1 MWARI
6 MGEQLVEIINR
17 PKSMTINDI
26 QYPKSIFS
34 SAWTVEERKAIGIV
48 PYVYTGS
55 SLNNMFYKTTENA
68 PTVEADRVV
77 VTRTQT
83 ALNIDNIKAT
93 MKDNINSVLSSTL
106 AQTDWYHIR
115 KIETD
120 EAIPADISKWRS
132 DLRAKA
138 VALETTI
145 DAKTDVAGL
154 EAMTVITEEMFDAGK
169 KASEFNDWPHDPRKE
184 ELG

>member
-6 MGEQLVEIINR
+6 MGSELVEIINR
-17 PKSMTINDI
+17 PKSMTINDV

-34 SAWTVEERKAIGIV
+34 SAWSNEQRKAIGIV

-55 SLNNMFYKTTENA
+55 YVNSMFYKTSEA
-68 PTVEADRVV
+68 SPTVEADRVV
-77 VTRTQT
+77 VSRTQT
-83 ALNIDNIKAT
+83 AISIDNIKAT

-169 KASEFNDWPHDPRKE
+169 KASEFHDWPRDPRKE
-184 ELG
+184 EIG

>member
-1 MWARI
+1 

-17 PKSMTINDI
+17 PKSMTINDV

-48 PYVYTGS
+48 PYVYTGNS
-55 SLNNMFYKTTENA
+55 INNMFYKTTENA

-77 VTRTQT
+77 VTRTQST
-83 ALNIDNIKAT
+83 LNIDNIKAT
-93 MKDNINSVLSSTL
+93 MKDNINSVISGTL

-138 VALETTI
+138 VALESAI
-145 DAKTDVAGL
+145 DAATDVAGL
-154 EAMTVITEEMFDAGK
+154 EAMTVYTTEMRDAGK
-169 KASEFNDWPHDPRKE
+169 KASEFNEWPTDPRLE
-184 ELG
+184 E

>member
-6 MGEQLVEIINR
+6 MGSKLVEIINR

-34 SAWTVEERKAIGIV
+34 SAWTDEERKAIGIV
-48 PYVYTGS
+48 PYVYTGNS
-55 SLNNMFYKTTENA
+55 INNMFYKTTENA

-77 VTRTQT
+77 VARTQT
-83 ALNIDNIKAT
+83 ALNLDNIKAT
-93 MKDNINSVLSSTL
+93 MKDKINFVISSTL

-138 VALETTI
+138 L
-145 DAKTDVAGL
+145 AGL
-154 EAMTVITEEMFDAGK
+154 AAMTVVTEEMFDAGK
-169 KASEFNDWPHDPRKE
+169 KASEFEEWPIDPRRE

>member
-1 MWARI
+1 

-17 PKSMTINDI
+17 PKSMTINDV

-34 SAWTVEERKAIGIV
+34 SAWTVEQRKAIGIV
-48 PYVYTGS
+48 PYVYTGNS
-55 SLNNMFYKTTENA
+55 INNMFYKTTENA

-77 VTRTQT
+77 VTRTQST
-83 ALNIDNIKAT
+83 LNIDNIKAT
-93 MKDNINSVLSSTL
+93 MKDNINSVISGTL

-138 VALETTI
+138 VALESAI
-145 DAKTDVAGL
+145 DAATDVAGL
-154 EAMTVITEEMFDAGK
+154 EAMTVYTTEMRDAGK
-169 KASEFNDWPHDPRKE
+169 KASEFNEWPTDPRLE
-184 ELG
+184 E

>member
-17 PKSMTINDI
+17 PKTMTINDI

-34 SAWTVEERKAIGIV
+34 SAYTVDERKALGIV
-48 PYVYTGS
+48 PYVYTGNYVNS
-55 SLNNMFYKTTENA
+55 MFYKTSEA
-68 PTVEADRVV
+68 SPTVEADKVV
-77 VTRTQT
+77 VSRTQT

-106 AQTDWYHIR
+106 AETDWYHIR

-138 VALETTI
+138 IALENAI
-145 DAKTDVAGL
+145 DAKKDVAGL
-154 EAMTVITEEMFDAGK
+154 EAMTVITEEMFAKDI
-169 KASEFNDWPHDPRKE
+169 KASEFYDWPRDPRRE
-184 ELG
+184 VIE

>member
-6 MGEQLVEIINR
+6 MGSELLEIINR
-17 PKSMTINDI
+17 PKSMTINNI

-34 SAWTVEERKAIGIV
+34 SAYTVDERKALGIV

-55 SLNNMFYKTTENA
+55 YVNSMFYKTSEA
-68 PTVEADRVV
+68 SPTVEADRVV
-77 VTRTQT
+77 VSRTQT
-83 ALNIDNIKAT
+83 AISIDNIKAA

-120 EAIPADISKWRS
+120 EDIPAAVSKWRS

-138 VALETTI
+138 VALESAI
-145 DAKTDVAGL
+145 DAKKDVAGL

-169 KASEFNDWPHDPRKE
+169 KSSEFYDWPHDPRKE
-184 ELG
+184 VLG

>member
-6 MGEQLVEIINR
+6 MGSELVEIINR
-17 PKSMTINDI
+17 PKSMTINDV

-34 SAWTVEERKAIGIV
+34 SAWTVEQRKAIGIV
-48 PYVYTGS
+48 PYVYTGNS
-55 SLNNMFYKTTENA
+55 INNMFYKTTEA
-68 PTVEADRVV
+68 SPTVEADKVV
-77 VTRTQT
+77 VSRTQT
-83 ALNIDNIKAT
+83 ALSIDNIKAT

-115 KIETD
+115 KIETN
-120 EAIPADISKWRS
+120 EAIPAAVSKWRS

-138 VALETTI
+138 VALESAI
-145 DAKTDVAGL
+145 DAKKDVAGL

-169 KASEFNDWPHDPRKE
+169 KSSEFYDWPHDPRKE
-184 ELG
+184 VLG

>member
-6 MGEQLVEIINR
+6 MGNQLVEIINR

-34 SAWTVEERKAIGIV
+34 SAWTVEERKALGIV
-48 PYVYTGS
+48 PYVYTGNYVNS
-55 SLNNMFYKTTENA
+55 MFYETSEA
-68 PTVEADRVV
+68 SPTVEADRVV

-138 VALETTI
+138 LALETAI
-145 DAKTDVAGL
+145 DAETDVAGL
-154 EAMTVITEEMFDAGK
+154 EAMTVYTTEMKDAGK
-169 KASEFNDWPHDPRKE
+169 EASEFDEWPTNPRLE
-184 ELG
+184 E

>member
-6 MGEQLVEIINR
+6 MGSKLVEIINR
-17 PKSMTINDI
+17 PKSMTINDV

-34 SAWTVEERKAIGIV
+34 SAWTVEQRKAIGIV
-48 PYVYTGS
+48 PYVYTGNS
-55 SLNNMFYKTTENA
+55 INNMFYKTTENA

-83 ALNIDNIKAT
+83 ATSIDNIKAT

-106 AQTDWYHIR
+106 AKTDWYHIR

-138 VALETTI
+138 IALENAI
-145 DAKTDVAGL
+145 DAKKDVAGL
-154 EAMTVITEEMFDAGK
+154 EAMTMITKEMFAKDI
-169 KASEFNDWPHDPRKE
+169 KASEFYDWPRDPRRE

>member
-6 MGEQLVEIINR
+6 MGNQLVEIINR

-34 SAWTVEERKAIGIV
+34 SAYTVDERKALGIV
-48 PYVYTGS
+48 PYVYTGNYVNS
-55 SLNNMFYKTTENA
+55 MFYKTSEA
-68 PTVEADRVV
+68 SPTVEADRVV

-169 KASEFNDWPHDPRKE
+169 KSSEFGEWPIDPRKE

>member
-6 MGEQLVEIINR
+6 MGSELVEIINR

-34 SAWTVEERKAIGIV
+34 SSWTVEERKEIGIV
-48 PYVYTGS
+48 PYVYTGNYVNS
-55 SLNNMFYKTTENA
+55 MFYKTSEA
-68 PTVEADRVV
+68 SPTVEADRVV

-169 KASEFNDWPHDPRKE
+169 KSSEFGEWPIDPRKE
-184 ELG
+184 VLG

>member
-6 MGEQLVEIINR
+6 MGSELVEIINR
-17 PKSMTINDI
+17 PKSMTINDV

-48 PYVYTGS
+48 PYVYTGNS
-55 SLNNMFYKTTENA
+55 INNMFYTTSESS
-68 PTVEADRVV
+68 PTVEEDRVV
-77 VTRTQT
+77 VAKTQT
-83 ALNIDNIKAT
+83 ALNIDNIKTT
-93 MKDNINSVLSSTL
+93 MKDKINSVISSTL

-138 VALETTI
+138 IALESAI

-154 EAMTVITEEMFDAGK
+154 EAMTVITEEMIDAGK
-169 KASEFNDWPHDPRKE
+169 KASEFDEWPTDPRLE
-184 ELG
+184 E

>member
-6 MGEQLVEIINR
+6 MGSELLEIINR
-17 PKSMTINDI
+17 PKSMTINDV

-34 SAWTVEERKAIGIV
+34 SAWTVEQRKAIGIV
-48 PYVYTGS
+48 PYVYTGNS
-55 SLNNMFYKTTENA
+55 INNMFYKTTEA
-68 PTVEADRVV
+68 SPTVEADKVV
-77 VTRTQT
+77 VSRTQT
-83 ALNIDNIKAT
+83 ALSIDNIKAT

-120 EAIPADISKWRS
+120 EDIPAAVSKWRS

-138 VALETTI
+138 VALESAI
-145 DAKTDVAGL
+145 DAKKDVAGL

-169 KASEFNDWPHDPRKE
+169 KSSEFYDWPHDPRKE
-184 ELG
+184 VLG

>member
-6 MGEQLVEIINR
+6 MGEQVVEIINR
-17 PKSMTINDI
+17 PKSMTINDV

-48 PYVYTGS
+48 PYVYTGN

-77 VTRTQT
+77 VTRTQST
-83 ALNIDNIKAT
+83 LNIDNIKAT
-93 MKDNINSVLSSTL
+93 MKDNINSVISGTL

-138 VALETTI
+138 VALESAI
-145 DAKTDVAGL
+145 DAATDVAGL
-154 EAMTVITEEMFDAGK
+154 EAMTVYTTEMRDAGK
-169 KASEFNDWPHDPRKE
+169 KASEFNEWPTDPRLE
-184 ELG
+184 E

>member
-6 MGEQLVEIINR
+6 MGSELVEIINR

-48 PYVYTGS
+48 PYVYTGN
-55 SLNNMFYKTTENA
+55 SLNNMFYKTTENS

-138 VALETTI
+138 IALETAI

-169 KASEFNDWPHDPRKE
+169 KSSEFGEWPIDPRKE

>member
-6 MGEQLVEIINR
+6 MGSELLEIINR

-34 SAWTVEERKAIGIV
+34 SAWTVEERKALGIV
-48 PYVYTGS
+48 PYVYTGNYVNS
-55 SLNNMFYKTTENA
+55 MFYKTSEA
-68 PTVEADRVV
+68 SPTVEADRVV

-93 MKDNINSVLSSTL
+93 MKDNINSVLSITL

-120 EAIPADISKWRS
+120 EAIPAAVSKWRS

-138 VALETTI
+138 LALETAI

-169 KASEFNDWPHDPRKE
+169 KASEFHDWPRDPRKE

>member
-6 MGEQLVEIINR
+6 MGSKLVEIINR

-34 SAWTVEERKAIGIV
+34 SAWTDEERKAIGIV
-48 PYVYTGS
+48 PYVYTGNS
-55 SLNNMFYKTTENA
+55 INNMFYKTTENA

-77 VTRTQT
+77 VARTQT
-83 ALNIDNIKAT
+83 ALNLDNIKAT
-93 MKDNINSVLSSTL
+93 MKDKINFVISSTL

-138 VALETTI
+138 LALETAI

-169 KASEFNDWPHDPRKE
+169 KASEFGEWPIDPRRE

>member
-6 MGEQLVEIINR
+6 MGSELVEIINR

-34 SAWTVEERKAIGIV
+34 SAWTDDERKALGIV
-48 PYVYTGS
+48 PYVYTGNYVNS
-55 SLNNMFYKTTENA
+55 MFYKTSEA
-68 PTVEADRVV
+68 SPTVEADRVV

-169 KASEFNDWPHDPRKE
+169 KNSEFNEWPTDPRRE
-184 ELG
+184 VLG

>member
-1 MWARI
+1 
-6 MGEQLVEIINR
+6 MGNQLVEIINR

-34 SAWTVEERKAIGIV
+34 SAWTVEERKALGIV
-48 PYVYTGS
+48 PYVYTGNYVNS
-55 SLNNMFYKTTENA
+55 MFYKTSEA
-68 PTVEADRVV
+68 SPTVEADRVV

-169 KASEFNDWPHDPRKE
+169 KSSEFGEWPIDPRKE
-184 ELG
+184 VLG

>member
-6 MGEQLVEIINR
+6 MGNQLVEIINR

-55 SLNNMFYKTTENA
+55 SLNNMFYKTTENS

-169 KASEFNDWPHDPRKE
+169 KASEFGEWPIDPRRE

>member
-1 MWARI
+1 

-55 SLNNMFYKTTENA
+55 SLNNMFYKTTEA
-68 PTVEADRVV
+68 SPAVEADKVV
-77 VTRTQT
+77 VARTQT

>member
-6 MGEQLVEIINR
+6 MGSKLVEIINR

-34 SAWTVEERKAIGIV
+34 SAWTDEERKAIGIV
-48 PYVYTGS
+48 PYVYTGNS
-55 SLNNMFYKTTENA
+55 INNMFYKTTEA
-68 PTVEADRVV
+68 SPTVEADRVV
-77 VTRTQT
+77 VSRTQT
-83 ALNIDNIKAT
+83 AISIDNIKAT

-120 EAIPADISKWRS
+120 EDIPAAVSKWRS

-138 VALETTI
+138 IALESAI
-145 DAKTDVAGL
+145 DAKKDVAGL
-154 EAMTVITEEMFDAGK
+154 EAMTVITEEMFNAGK
-169 KASEFNDWPHDPRKE
+169 KSSEFGEWPIDPRRE

>member
-34 SAWTVEERKAIGIV
+34 SAYTVDERKALGIV
-48 PYVYTGS
+48 PYVYTGN
-55 SLNNMFYKTTENA
+55 SLNSMFYKTSEA
-68 PTVEADRVV
+68 SPTVESDKVV
-77 VTRTQT
+77 VSRTQT

-106 AQTDWYHIR
+106 AETDWYHIR

-120 EAIPADISKWRS
+120 EAIPAAVSKWRS

-138 VALETTI
+138 IALESAI

-169 KASEFNDWPHDPRKE
+169 KASEFHDWPRDPRKE

>member
-6 MGEQLVEIINR
+6 MGSELVEIINR

-34 SAWTVEERKAIGIV
+34 SAWTVEERKALGIV
-48 PYVYTGS
+48 PYVYTGNYVNS
-55 SLNNMFYKTTENA
+55 MFYKTSEA
-68 PTVEADRVV
+68 SPAVEADKVV
-77 VTRTQT
+77 VSRTQT

-145 DAKTDVAGL
+145 DAKTDVTGL
-154 EAMTVITEEMFDAGK
+154 EAMTVYTIEMRDAGK
-169 KASEFNDWPHDPRKE
+169 KASEFDEWPRNPREKD
-184 ELG
+184 LG

>member
-1 MWARI
+1 
-6 MGEQLVEIINR
+6 MGSKLVEIINR

-34 SAWTVEERKAIGIV
+34 SAWTDEERKAIGIV
-48 PYVYTGS
+48 PYVYTGNS
-55 SLNNMFYKTTENA
+55 INNMFYKTTENA

-77 VTRTQT
+77 VARTQT
-83 ALNIDNIKAT
+83 ALNLDNIKAT
-93 MKDNINSVLSSTL
+93 MKDKINFVISSTL

-138 VALETTI
+138 IALETAI
-145 DAKTDVAGL
+145 DAATDVAGL
-154 EAMTVITEEMFDAGK
+154 ETITVYTEEMFNAGK
-169 KASEFNDWPHDPRKE
+169 KSSEFGEWPIDPRKE
-184 ELG
+184 VLG

>member
-6 MGEQLVEIINR
+6 MGSKLVEIINR

-34 SAWTVEERKAIGIV
+34 SAWTDEERKAIGIV
-48 PYVYTGS
+48 PYVYTGNS
-55 SLNNMFYKTTENA
+55 INNMFYKTTENA

-77 VTRTQT
+77 VARTQT
-83 ALNIDNIKAT
+83 ALNLDNIKAT
-93 MKDNINSVLSSTL
+93 MKDKINFVISSTL

-138 VALETTI
+138 IALETAI
-145 DAKTDVAGL
+145 DAATDVAGL
-154 EAMTVITEEMFDAGK
+154 ETITVYTEEMFNAGK
-169 KASEFNDWPHDPRKE
+169 KSSEFGEWPIDPRKE
-184 ELG
+184 VLG